1 MSDLPASTPNPRRT
15 IPAGM
20 TFSGWRAA
28 DGWPL
33 RSYAWPQTG
42 AARGSILF
50 LTGRGDF
57 IEKYLEVLIH
67 WHGEG
72 WNIAGFDW
80 RGQGGSG
87 RMLADPMICHQTDF
101 DSLVDD
107 LTGFVERWVAE
118 TPAPHVIVAHS
129 MGAHLTLRMLA
140 RRSEGIDAAVLASPM
155 IGIRIKG
162 VPIWLVGSLAR
173 AASAIGLAERR
184 ISGRDIG
191 DVGGRMTSCPD
202 RRADKMWWK
211 ATKPEIAS
219 GVPSWSW
226 VRAAFASI
234 ARLPDATLA
243 RIRTPIL
250 LVAARGD
257 PIVDVPAIEHA
268 AKVLSEAQ
276 LNLID
281 GGGHEIMREVDDRRL
296 PVLARIDAFLD
307 QTGAA

>member
-1 MSDLPASTPNPRRT
+1 MNAPPINPRRS

-20 TFSGWRAA
+20 AFTEWRAA

-33 RSYAWPQTG
+33 RSYNWLQANK
-42 AARGSILF
+42 ARGSMLF

-67 WHGEG
+67 WHGGG
-72 WNIAGFDW
+72 WNITGFDW

-87 RMLADPMICHQTDF
+87 RMLADPLTCHQTNF
-101 DSLVDD
+101 DPMVDD
-107 LTGFVERWVAE
+107 LSGFVDRWIAQ

-140 RRSEGIDAAVLASPM
+140 KRAEGIDAAVLASPM

-162 VPIWLVGSLAR
+162 VPTWLVGSLAW
-173 AASAIGLAERR
+173 AANVIGLSERR

-211 ATKPEIAS
+211 TTRPEIAS
-219 GVPSWSW
+219 GVPSWNW

-234 ARLPDATLA
+234 ARLPDAALVA
-243 RIRTPIL
+243 IRTPIL

-268 AKVLSEAQ
+268 TEVLPEAQ
-276 LNLID
+276 LMIID

-307 QTGAA
+307 RAKAG

>member
-1 MSDLPASTPNPRRT
+1 MNAPVANPRRS

-20 TFSGWRAA
+20 TLAEWQAG

-33 RSYAWPQTG
+33 RAYAWPQER
-42 AARGSILF
+42 AARGSLLF

-67 WHGEG
+67 WHGRG

-87 RMLADPMICHQTDF
+87 RMLADPLICHQTDF
-101 DSLVDD
+101 DILVDD
-107 LTGFVERWVAE
+107 LTGFVDQWIAA

-140 RRSEGIDAAVLASPM
+140 NHRRGVDAAVLVSAM

-162 VPIWLVGSLAR
+162 VPQWLVGVLVR
-173 AASAIGLAERR
+173 AAVAIGLSERR
-184 ISGRDIG
+184 ISRRDIG
-191 DVGGRMTSCPD
+191 DVGTRMTSCPE

-219 GVPSWSW
+219 GVPSWAW

-234 ARLPDATLA
+234 ARLPDAALA
-243 RIRTPIL
+243 TIRTPFL

-257 PIVDVPAIEHA
+257 PIIDVSAIEHA
-268 AKVLSEAQ
+268 AKILPDARLTIIE
-276 LNLID
+276 

-296 PVLARIDAFLD
+296 PLLARIDDFLD
-307 QTGAA
+307 RVEAP